1 MLTITIPAA
10 EYYNYVTDEI
20 ISTKLQ
26 TLQLEHSLVS
36 LSKWEAEWHKP
47 FLTKVGL
54 SDAEFSSYIKHMT
67 LTQNVDPNVY
77 LKIPKPQLAQ
87 VRAYMEDTMT
97 ATTFYDS
104 KKTKGSNEIITSEL
118 IYYWLVAYNIPFDCQ
133 KWHLNRLF
141 TLIRVCDLKNN
152 PGKKMSQKEILSRN
166 RDLNASRRQALK
178 TKG

>member
-10 EYYNYVTDEI
+10 EYYNYATEEFI
-20 ISTKLQ
+20 NTKPQ
-26 TLQLEHSLVS
+26 ILQLEHSLVS
-36 LSKWEAEWHKP
+36 LSKWESEWHKP
-47 FLTKVGL
+47 FFTREGR
-54 SDAEFSSYIKHMT
+54 SDADISSYMKHMT

-77 LKIPKPQLAQ
+77 LQIPKDKLAE
-87 VRAYMEDTMT
+87 VRVYMDDTMT
-97 ATTFYDS
+97 GTTLNDS

-118 IYYWLVAYNIPFDCQ
+118 IYYWLVAYNIPFECQ

-152 PGKKMSQKEILSRN
+152 PGKKMSQKELLSRN
-166 RDLNASRRQALK
+166 RDLNTSRRQTLN